1 MEETKGVES
10 FGQIWRKLRVSLDSI
25 FLLVTVSENSEKTL
39 SLLGD
44 AIMREYSREGLN
56 LIVTMV

>member
-1 MEETKGVES
+1 
-10 FGQIWRKLRVSLDSI
+10 VSLDSI